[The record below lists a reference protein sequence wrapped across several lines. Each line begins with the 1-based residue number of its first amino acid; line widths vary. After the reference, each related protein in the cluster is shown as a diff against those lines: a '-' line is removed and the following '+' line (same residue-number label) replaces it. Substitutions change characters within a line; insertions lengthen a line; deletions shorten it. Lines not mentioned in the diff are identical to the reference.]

1 MLILISYIY
10 KNYRLYHYKLYRYD
24 IIKSCWADD
33 PYQRPPFKLLASQWE
48 TLLGNNTKYLEI
60 EGNSISN
67 PLYCSDA
74 DILEKCQKTSYSDQT
89 NIIIE
94 ELKEADKLE
103 HLWHPPYTATSDK
116 SVSLHQDSSND
127 MPNNTVL
134 LSYDVPRPLIEAKT
148 IEQNLRYQNDLT
160 MPMNVKNLDKI
171 SRTSH
176 PNVLAMNG
184 TQHYD
189 TPIKRRKSYM
199 DMTGGGGGGSRISY
213 SNGYNLDVRN
223 DEKKI
228 SKDITFRFSSLLNLN
243 EQIM

>member
-1 MLILISYIY
+1 MYIIKILIKITCFSIFSY
-10 KNYRLYHYKLYRYD
+10 YRYD

-33 PYQRPPFKLLASQWE
+33 PYQRPPFKLLAFQWE
-48 TLLGNNTKYLEI
+48 TLLGNNSTYLEI
-60 EGNSISN
+60 ESNAISN
-67 PLYCSDA
+67 PLYCSDG
-74 DILEKCQKTSYSDQT
+74 DILEDKCQTPSCSDQT

-94 ELKEADKLE
+94 ELKKADKLE

-116 SVSLHQDSSND
+116 SVHHDQDFTND
-127 MPNNTVL
+127 IPDNMVL

-148 IEQNLRYQNDLT
+148 VEQNLRYQNDLT
-160 MPMNVKNLDKI
+160 MPMNIKNLDTI

-176 PNVLAMNG
+176 PNVLTMNG

-199 DMTGGGGGGSRISY
+199 DMSGVGGNRISY
-213 SNGYNLDVRN
+213 SNGYNLDIRN
-223 DEKKI
+223 EEKKKL

-243 EQIM
+243 EQI